1 VSGLS
6 AGEIQANYL
15 AVLARVQQAAE
26 RAGRDPASV
35 TLIAVSKTHPASY
48 VLAASAA
55 GAQHFGENRV
65 EEAVGKIPQVAAQ
78 SPAPEPVWHMI
89 GHVQSRKGR
98 DVGALFDVVHS
109 LDSLKL
115 ARKLA
120 EGVPEGRRLP
130 AYIEVNVSGEAS
142 KEGFQL
148 AGWES
153 DAGIV
158 QRFGEELRAIM
169 ALERVQPV
177 GLMTMAPIVEDMEA
191 ARPIFRSLR
200 LLRDAI
206 QDKTGVHLPGLSM
219 GMTDD
224 FPIAIDEGA
233 TVVRVGRA
241 IFGERA
247 PRI

>member
-1 VSGLS
+1 MSGLT

-35 TLIAVSKTHPASY
+35 TLIAVSKTHPASD
-48 VLAASAA
+48 VLAAVEA

-65 EEAVGKIPQVAAQ
+65 EEAVEKIPQVAEIPPVQ
-78 SPAPEPVWHMI
+78 TPVWHMI
-89 GHVQSRKGR
+89 GHVQSRKGK

-120 EGVPEGRRLP
+120 DGVPQRRRLP
-130 AYIEVNVSGEAS
+130 VYIEVNVSGEAS

-148 AGWES
+148 AGWDS
-153 DAGIV
+153 DPAIV
-158 QRFGEELRAIM
+158 QQFSEELRAM
-169 ALERVQPV
+169 LALERLQPV
-177 GLMTMAPIVEDMEA
+177 GLMTMAPIVEEMEA

-206 QDKTGVHLPGLSM
+206 QEKTGVHLPGLSM

-224 FPIAIDEGA
+224 FPIAIEEGA
-233 TVVRVGRA
+233 TIVRVGRA